1 MTDAERN
8 VLANQVIIMSGLDV
22 LITTNKDIP
31 PVIKDMLHKSYDEA
45 ITMSLSKINR
55 KDSPE

>member
-8 VLANQVIIMSGLDV
+8 ALANQAIIMSGLDV
-22 LITTNKDIP
+22 LITTNKDVP
-31 PVIKDMLHKSYDEA
+31 PVIKGMLHKSYDEA
-45 ITMSLSKINR
+45 ITMSLSKVNQ